1 MRPKLK
7 NLLILGSFFFNVLLG
22 VLVYYLNERLTYLEN
37 QERVLMINFN
47 MEKKK

>member
-22 VLVYYLNERLTYLEN
+22 VLIYYLHERVKYLEQ
-37 QERVLMINFN
+37 QERVLVIEFN
-47 MEKKK
+47 VEK